1 MKIEIITPDKKVF
14 EGDIKSVRV
23 PGKKG
28 SFQVLK
34 DHAPIIST
42 LEDGTVIIV
51 DQENK
56 EVRYEIFKIICSDYP
71 AGNNVLLLQHSTYY
85 WEISTSSDI
94 IIGSKCIEF
103 SGIQ

>member
-1 MKIEIITPDKKVF
+1 MKIEIITPDKKVY

-42 LEDGTVIIV
+42 LDTGQVVIV
-51 DQENK
+51 DQENVEK
-56 EVRYEIFKIICSDYP
+56 IFEIKGGVIEVKANKII
-71 AGNNVLLLQHSTYY
+71 LLADSV
-85 WEISTSSDI
+85 S
-94 IIGSKCIEF
+94 
-103 SGIQ
+103 

>member
-1 MKIEIITPDKKVF
+1 MKIEIITPDRKVY

-42 LEDGTVIIV
+42 LESGKVIIV
-51 DQENK
+51 DQENAEK
-56 EVRYEIFKIICSDYP
+56 IFEIKGGVIEVKSNKII
-71 AGNNVLLLQHSTYY
+71 LLADSV
-85 WEISTSSDI
+85 S
-94 IIGSKCIEF
+94 
-103 SGIQ
+103 

>member
-1 MKIEIITPDKKVF
+1 MKIEIITPDRKIY

-42 LEDGTVIIV
+42 LEKGPVIMV
-51 DQENK
+51 DLEGNEK
-56 EVRYEIFKIICSDYP
+56 IYEISGGLIEVKANKII
-71 AGNNVLLLQHSTYY
+71 LLADTV
-85 WEISTSSDI
+85 
-94 IIGSKCIEF
+94 K
-103 SGIQ
+103 

>member
-14 EGDIKSVRV
+14 DGDIKSVRV

-42 LEDGTVIIV
+42 LDNGTVTIIEMDGTERKFEINGGVI
-51 DQENK
+51 
-56 EVRYEIFKIICSDYP
+56 EVKANKII
-71 AGNNVLLLQHSTYY
+71 LLADSVN
-85 WEISTSSDI
+85 
-94 IIGSKCIEF
+94 
-103 SGIQ
+103 

>member
-1 MKIEIITPDKKVF
+1 MKIEIITPDRKVF

-42 LEDGTVIIV
+42 LESGSVITI
-51 DQENK
+51 DQEGIQK
-56 EVRYEIFKIICSDYP
+56 IFEISGGVIEVKANKIILLADTVTS
-71 AGNNVLLLQHSTYY
+71 NN
-85 WEISTSSDI
+85 E
-94 IIGSKCIEF
+94 
-103 SGIQ
+103 

>member
-1 MKIEIITPDKKVF
+1 MKIEIITPDKKIY

-42 LEDGTVIIV
+42 LERGVVTMVDTDGKEIQYTIDSGVI
-51 DQENK
+51 
-56 EVRYEIFKIICSDYP
+56 EVKANNII
-71 AGNNVLLLQHSTYY
+71 LLADSV
-85 WEISTSSDI
+85 
-94 IIGSKCIEF
+94 K
-103 SGIQ
+103 

>member
-1 MKIEIITPDKKVF
+1 MKIEIITPDKKIF

-42 LEDGTVIIV
+42 LENGTVIMV
-51 DQENK
+51 DQAGAET
-56 EVRYEIFKIICSDYP
+56 RYEINGGVIEVRQNRII
-71 AGNNVLLLQHSTYY
+71 LLAESV
-85 WEISTSSDI
+85 
-94 IIGSKCIEF
+94 K
-103 SGIQ
+103 